1 MQYKM
6 EDIFELK
13 DRYQNGRDN
22 IGIDLI
28 RPCLSLCNHYRRG
41 TGFFSSSALKAYSAS
56 LGDILCNDVKI
67 DILTSPIIQD
77 KKLLKVLESNATP
90 EQKTNTIQELAEQ
103 IVLTA
108 VGFKLNP
115 KNIGY
120 RSKLLAYLIANEQLE
135 VRFAIPKDFDW
146 PTEDN
151 INENNI
157 YHVKMGYFQFPDG
170 ASVAFDGSFNE
181 SDSGH
186 SHHVDRT
193 QVYRSWIN
201 DDTKRLKGVVED
213 VDNDWNGKNEYIAV
227 YPLSKNSIEI
237 IKKLSPSTRPRNNHK
252 DKRKVHKPNTVTIKT
267 TNKVEFPNNIWPHKK
282 EAVLTFLEKKFGILE
297 MATGTGKTS
306 TALEIARQLYLTY
319 KINTII
325 ISTYGNDLLD
335 QWHQEIVS
343 WKLNTENS
351 KIKNIKVFINYDTTN
366 EMQAFLNNLDNSIL
380 IVSREPDRLKNLFI
394 SKRLIKSQ
402 TLIIHDEIHGFG
414 SPKMAEKLS
423 GSHADFAYRL
433 GLSAT
438 PEREYDEEGTSFI
451 TSEIGPTIFE
461 FPLEDAIRSGILCEF
476 DYICIGFQLT
486 QNDKDNRKKVYSR
499 KARAEKDGKPWT
511 KERLYIELSK
521 VVKKA
526 EAKPALLHE
535 FLSKNQSAIQS
546 SIIFV
551 LDKEQG
557 DTICNVVSEFT
568 HKYKTYY
575 AGTENVYLSKLAN
588 GQLDTLVACERLNEG
603 IDIKS
608 LQNVFLIA
616 SPKSK
621 LDTIQRIGRCLRKD
635 PNEPIK
641 RALVIDFVL
650 KDDDSEKDTTDTQ
663 RQTWLESI
671 SKVKQV

>member
-1 MQYKM
+1 M

-28 RPCLSLCNHYRRG
+28 RPCLSLCSHYRRG

-56 LGDILCNDVKI
+56 LGDILSNDVKI

-77 KKLLKVLESNATP
+77 KKLLQILESNSTP
-90 EQKTNTIQELAEQ
+90 EKKTNTIQQLSEQ

-170 ASVAFDGSFNE
+170 VSVAFDGSFNE

-193 QVYRSWIN
+193 QVYRSWV
-201 DDTKRLKGVVED
+201 DGDTSRLKGVVED
-213 VDNDWNGKNEYIAV
+213 VDNDWNGNNEYIAV
-227 YPLSKNSIEI
+227 YPLSKHSIEI
-237 IKKLSPSTRPRNNHK
+237 IKKLSPSTRPRNNSKDKHK
-252 DKRKVHKPNTVTIKT
+252 DHKPKTASTKT
-267 TNKVEFPNNIWPHKK
+267 THNVELPKNIWPHKK
-282 EAVLTFLEKKFGILE
+282 KAVSIFLEKKFGILE

-306 TALEIARQLYLTY
+306 TALEIARQLYLTD

-325 ISTYGNDLLD
+325 ISTYGNDLLN
-335 QWHQEIVS
+335 QWGDEIVN
-343 WKLNTENS
+343 WQIHNENTPIEKL
-351 KIKNIKVFINYDTTN
+351 KVFKNYGSNN
-366 EMQAFLNNLDNSIL
+366 ELQAFLNNLDSSIL
-380 IVSREPDRLKNLFI
+380 IVSREPDRLKSLFTSNRI
-394 SKRLIKSQ
+394 IKNE

-414 SPKMAEKLS
+414 SPKLVEKLT
-423 GSHADFAYRL
+423 GLHAGFAYRL

-438 PEREYDEEGTSFI
+438 PEREYDDVGTSFI
-451 TSEIGPTIFE
+451 TDEIGPTIFE
-461 FPLEDAIRSGILCEF
+461 FPLEDAIKSGILCEF
-476 DYICIGFQLT
+476 DYVCIGFKLT
-486 QNDKDNRKKVYSR
+486 QNDKDNKKKVYSR
-499 KARAEKDGKPWT
+499 KARADKEGKPWS

-526 EAKPALLHE
+526 EAKPTLLDE
-535 FLSKNQSAIQS
+535 FLSKNKSTIKS

-551 LDKEQG
+551 LDQEQG
-557 DTICNVVSEFT
+557 DDICHVISEYT

-575 AGTENVYLSKLAN
+575 AGTENVYLSKLAS
-588 GQLDTLVACERLNEG
+588 GELDSLVACERLNEG

-635 PNEPIK
+635 PNEHTK
-641 RALVIDFVL
+641 RALVVDFVL
-650 KDDDSEKDTTDTQ
+650 ESDNSDKDSTDKE
-663 RQTWLESI
+663 RQLWLESI
-671 SKVKQV
+671 SKIKQE